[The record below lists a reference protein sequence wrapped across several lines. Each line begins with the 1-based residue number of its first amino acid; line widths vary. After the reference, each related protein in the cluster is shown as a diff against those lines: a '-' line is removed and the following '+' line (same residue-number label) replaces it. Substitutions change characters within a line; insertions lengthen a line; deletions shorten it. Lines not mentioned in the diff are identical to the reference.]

1 MASLLDDSL
10 PSTQNPRVIPEEISG
25 PVTEKFGTL
34 LAGIHT
40 DLVISR
46 FADRTLVVVTQI
58 RKLGKIVQ
66 VEKDQVKGPLPSG
79 NRSVYTVSSLLGQ
92 NTEETVVLAR
102 ILAEKL
108 NITKPL
114 ILCIGIKDLSPKTI
128 KLIVNFI
135 LSKVTTTK

>member
-10 PSTQNPRVIPEEISG
+10 PSRKNPVIPEESG

-46 FADRTLVVVTQI
+46 FTDRTLIVVTQI

-79 NRSVYTVSSLLGQ
+79 SRSVYTVSTLLGQ

-114 ILCIGIKDLSPKTI
+114 VLCIGIKDLTPQTI
-128 KLIVNFI
+128 KLIVKLI
-135 LSKVTTTK
+135 LSKVQKIKS